1 MGAGW
6 ELGDSQRTIVPL
18 EELDELDELE
28 EDELLEELLEED
40 LPLEEEELLD
50 DEELLE
56 DELLLE
62 EVLLEGPGL
71 PLQPTKAT
79 TSVPLN
85 NLNKLCWI
93 PI

>member
-50 DEELLE
+50 DEELL
-56 DELLLE
+56 DEEL
-62 EVLLEGPGL
+62 LLEGPGL